1 MYKVLRLGAPGELR
15 QENYVIEVSQKYIH
29 VWGPEV
35 VFLVKKKKKPRM
47 AMGICNSS
55 AWEADTDGASW
66 LPSLAE
72 SKSFRWVRDYVT
84 KHAE

>member
-1 MYKVLRLGAPGELR
+1 
-15 QENYVIEVSQKYIH
+15 
-29 VWGPEV
+29 
-35 VFLVKKKKKPRM
+35 M

-72 SKSFRWVRDYVT
+72 SKSFRWVRDYVI